1 MLRLTEILTPL
12 YLIAAVMITFVV
24 MSGQRGSTIRDPR
37 FPSVIVR
44 LIVYPAIVLFLLV
57 GSLITA
63 GTILGQGVW
72 WGLPVAFVVG
82 IIGLAAAAKIGAVM
96 VGNIANILRNPPK

>member
-1 MLRLTEILTPL
+1 MLRLTEILTPI
-12 YLIAAVMITFVV
+12 YLIAMVMITFVV
-24 MSGQRGSTIRDPR
+24 MSRQPGETLRDPR
-37 FPSVIVR
+37 LPSVIVR
-44 LIVYPAIVLFLLV
+44 LIAYPAIVLFLLI

-72 WGLPVAFVVG
+72 WGMPVAFIVF
-82 IIGLAAAAKIGAVM
+82 IIGIAAAGKIGAVM